1 MSVMHKLKGYLRA
14 APILVLFFVSA
25 GLSFWGSQQI
35 PEPTVNYLL
44 TQDYVTQA
52 ELWKR
57 RVLAHLQDGVTP
69 FKTASLTEEEKNY
82 LTQVPEASDVY
93 RLKLFDASGRVFWSS
108 RSEDIG
114 TVNTK
119 PYFAEVLAKGQVF
132 T

>member
-1 MSVMHKLKGYLRA
+1 MSVLHKLKGYLRA

-69 FKTASLTEEEKNY
+69 FKTA
-82 LTQVPEASDVY
+82 
-93 RLKLFDASGRVFWSS
+93 
-108 RSEDIG
+108 
-114 TVNTK
+114 
-119 PYFAEVLAKGQVF
+119 
-132 T
+132 